1 MSNYYRAMNEDFGN
15 NTESKGEKMINKVT
29 KKDVMRAMEYFFV
42 EGFIDELTI
51 DKKYYTKILLNN
63 AANQYG
69 IKLEWEEK

>member
-1 MSNYYRAMNEDFGN
+1 
-15 NTESKGEKMINKVT
+15 
-29 KKDVMRAMEYFFV
+29 MEYFFV
-42 EGFIDELTI
+42 EGFIDELTT